1 MLLNFHSTFS
11 YEVHSHIVRLFFV
24 SSYMK
29 QLYCLL
35 FIFNFLSAQDKV
47 KVTGDYSYIYGD
59 SETLLEA
66 KNICYSMAVREA
78 IESNSI
84 FISSTSV
91 VTHSQL
97 NDLIQTISSGY
108 LQELKIVEE
117 KIEGRNI
124 YYKVEAYVEPDV
136 VQESIG
142 REVRRIKNRQDY
154 KSIVHNDIVKVLSIK
169 KKFRTDGDQVV
180 SIVYKQ
186 IKPYTK
192 TEIMIDWLDSDDIPI
207 GGEKAFSE
215 DRLRQNEIRKID
227 YYIPYGA
234 FSYKVWLHNQKE

>member
-1 MLLNFHSTFS
+1 MRFIYLLLSITLCFS
-11 YEVHSHIVRLFFV
+11 QSEKVR
-24 SSYMK
+24 
-29 QLYCLL
+29 
-35 FIFNFLSAQDKV
+35 
-47 KVTGDYSYIYGD
+47 VTGDYSYVFGD

-108 LQELKIVEE
+108 LQDLKILEE
-117 KIEGRNI
+117 KVEGRNI

-154 KSIVHNDIVKVLSIK
+154 KSIVRNDIIKVISIK
-169 KKFRTDGDQVV
+169 KKFRSDGDQVV

-186 IKPYTK
+186 VKPYTA

-207 GGEKAFSE
+207 GGEKAYSE
-215 DRLRQNEIRKID
+215 KRLRLNEIRKID

-234 FSYKVWLHNQKE
+234 FSYKVWLLNQKE

>member
-1 MLLNFHSTFS
+1 MRFIYLLLSITLCFS
-11 YEVHSHIVRLFFV
+11 QSE
-24 SSYMK
+24 
-29 QLYCLL
+29 
-35 FIFNFLSAQDKV
+35 KV
-47 KVTGDYSYIYGD
+47 KVTGDYSYVYGD

-124 YYKVEAYVEPDV
+124 YYKVEA
-136 VQESIG
+136 
-142 REVRRIKNRQDY
+142 
-154 KSIVHNDIVKVLSIK
+154 
-169 KKFRTDGDQVV
+169 
-180 SIVYKQ
+180 VYL
-186 IKPYTK
+186 TH
-192 TEIMIDWLDSDDIPI
+192 LDP
-207 GGEKAFSE
+207 
-215 DRLRQNEIRKID
+215 
-227 YYIPYGA
+227 
-234 FSYKVWLHNQKE
+234 

>member
-1 MLLNFHSTFS
+1 MRFIYLLLSITLCFS
-11 YEVHSHIVRLFFV
+11 QSEKVR
-24 SSYMK
+24 
-29 QLYCLL
+29 
-35 FIFNFLSAQDKV
+35 
-47 KVTGDYSYIYGD
+47 VTGDYSYVFGD

-108 LQELKIVEE
+108 LQDLKILEE
-117 KIEGRNI
+117 KVEGRNI

-154 KSIVHNDIVKVLSIK
+154 KSIVRNDIIKVISIK
-169 KKFRTDGDQVV
+169 KKFRSDGDQVV

-186 IKPYTK
+186 VKPYTA

-207 GGEKAFSE
+207 GGEKAYSE
-215 DRLRQNEIRKID
+215 KRLRLNEIRKID
-227 YYIPYGA
+227 YYIPYEA
-234 FSYKVWLHNQKE
+234 FSYKVWLLNQKE

>member
-1 MLLNFHSTFS
+1 
-11 YEVHSHIVRLFFV
+11 
-24 SSYMK
+24 
-29 QLYCLL
+29 
-35 FIFNFLSAQDKV
+35 
-47 KVTGDYSYIYGD
+47 
-59 SETLLEA
+59 
-66 KNICYSMAVREA
+66 MAVREA

-142 REVRRIKNRQDY
+142 REVRRKKNRQDY

>member
-1 MLLNFHSTFS
+1 MAHTIKMKHSIIKSFVTLLMRSILLLMIIIVTFCFS
-11 YEVHSHIVRLFFV
+11 
-24 SSYMK
+24 
-29 QLYCLL
+29 
-35 FIFNFLSAQDKV
+35 QDEKV
-47 KVTGDYSYIYGD
+47 KVTGDYNYVFGD

-108 LQELKIVEE
+108 LQDLKVVEE

-124 YYKVEAYVEPDV
+124 YYKVEAYVQPDV

-154 KSIVHNDIVKVLSIK
+154 KSIVQNDIVKVLSIK
-169 KKFRTDGDQVV
+169 KKFRSDGDQVV

-186 IKPYTK
+186 IKPYTA

-207 GGEKAFSE
+207 GGEKAYSE
-215 DRLRQNEIRKID
+215 KRLRHNEIRKMD

-234 FSYKVWLHNQKE
+234 FSYRVWLHNQKE